1 MSSFLSL
8 AGAYPSNPL
17 STPFYTENPTTGGFF
32 GVFSN
37 GGYLA
42 GTATI
47 DTPNVSTVPASTVN
61 NNGCN
66 GALTNQI
73 IEQGDNSSQANT
85 IGSGCMGVISST
97 PTLNGG
103 IGFINKTNWGT
114 AFGDLNDPTQFGPPS
129 SNAGDQN
136 SPGTMNTDT
145 DIYTLVMAS
154 GEAQGQS
161 NSGASYARIIYEASV
176 GNLIDTLLKI
186 QPSPGEGFPP
196 TGFGVLSAGLSDERS
211 AAVWL
216 SFGYGLFKGGAPEFW
231 TQ

>member
-8 AGAYPSNPL
+8 AGAYASNPL
-17 STPFYTENPTTGGFF
+17 ESPFYTSDPTTGGFF
-32 GVFSN
+32 GVYTN
-37 GGYLA
+37 GYLP
-42 GTATI
+42 GTVTI

-66 GALTNQI
+66 GVITNTI
-73 IEQGDNSSQANT
+73 IEQGDNGSQANI
-85 IGSGCMGVISST
+85 IGSGCMGVVSSN
-97 PTLNGG
+97 PPVNGA
-103 IGFINKTNWGT
+103 IGFINKANWGT
-114 AFGDLNDPTQFGPPS
+114 AFGDLNDPSSFGPPI
-129 SNAGDQN
+129 SNSGDQN

-154 GEAQGQS
+154 GEAQGES
-161 NSGASYARIIYEASV
+161 NSAASYARIIYEASV
-176 GNLIDTLLKI
+176 GNLIGTLLKI

-196 TGFGVLSAGLSDERS
+196 SGFGALSAGLSDERS